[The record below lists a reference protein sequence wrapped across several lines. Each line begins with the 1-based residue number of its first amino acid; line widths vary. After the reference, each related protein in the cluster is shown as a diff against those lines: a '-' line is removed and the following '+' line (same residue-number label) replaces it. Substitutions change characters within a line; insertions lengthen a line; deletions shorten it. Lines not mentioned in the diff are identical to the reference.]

1 MMERFLEYTVGQYM
15 TRQVKTVTR
24 KTTLRELEVWFEKHD
39 CNAFPVVEGK
49 ELVGL
54 VTKFDFLK
62 AFAFPTREMLPQYD
76 ELMNRT
82 VGEVMTTA
90 VAHREPAAPLTN
102 ALQLMIHHRARSFPV
117 VAPCESLASAGV
129 IWANTIARIAHR
141 QDRGSCCFLCWQKR
155 RQEITRHWEH
165 HTCQSENPEDAEGRR
180 GAAHTARQ
188 PSTAYGQNRQAPE
201 P

>member
-82 VGEVMTTA
+82 VGEVMTTT
-90 VAHREPAAPLTN
+90 VVHREPAAPLTN
-102 ALQLMIHHRARSFPV
+102 ALQLMIHHRARSLPV
-117 VAPCESLASAGV
+117 VAPPPRPHLSHHVAIPGKSLGV
-129 IWANTIARIAHR
+129 RP
-141 QDRGSCCFLCWQKR
+141 G
-155 RQEITRHWEH
+155 
-165 HTCQSENPEDAEGRR
+165 ENLRSREDW
-180 GAAHTARQ
+180 Q
-188 PSTAYGQNRQAPE
+188 PSKRE
-201 P
+201 